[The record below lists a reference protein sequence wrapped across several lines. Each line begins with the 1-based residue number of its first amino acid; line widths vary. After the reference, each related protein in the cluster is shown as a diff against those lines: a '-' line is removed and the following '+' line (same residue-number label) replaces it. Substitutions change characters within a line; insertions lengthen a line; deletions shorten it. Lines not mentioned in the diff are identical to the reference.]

1 MVRCH
6 ILNRAVNE
14 RFSAQTGSGDDLQ
27 RLHNFFSSRQIF
39 FHFAVIDNLYL
50 FKSIISVLVN

>member
-1 MVRCH
+1 MNDFR
-6 ILNRAVNE
+6 LKKGR
-14 RFSAQTGSGDDLQ
+14 GGDLQ

-39 FHFAVIDNLYL
+39 YHFAVIDNLYL